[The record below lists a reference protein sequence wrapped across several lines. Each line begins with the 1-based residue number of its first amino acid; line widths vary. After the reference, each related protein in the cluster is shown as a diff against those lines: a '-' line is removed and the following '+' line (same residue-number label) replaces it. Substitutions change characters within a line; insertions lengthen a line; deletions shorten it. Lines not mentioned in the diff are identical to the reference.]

1 MKSKVRKKG
10 KESDAQI
17 VARSMHRMR
26 NPVMKI
32 ANKRRY
38 ATKEFQRKVGCTY
51 ICVRSWALQGPR
63 TDTIYKIA
71 KKLRLN
77 PTELMCQVMTWREEK
92 WDNDPVAYVRKH
104 IKEMD

>member
-1 MKSKVRKKG
+1 MILFGYFFILLICFYLLARVCDKYFI
-10 KESDAQI
+10 ESLD
-17 VARSMHRMR
+17 
-26 NPVMKI
+26 
-32 ANKRRY
+32 
-38 ATKEFQRKVGCTY
+38 
-51 ICVRSWALQGPR
+51 
-63 TDTIYKIA
+63 KIA